1 MTLVIE
7 QPVRRQTDR
16 IFFTGMAVV
25 SAAAVVLGFAPTYF
39 VRSATLPPLTLLYH
53 LHGALFT
60 AWIAL
65 FIVQTSLVASGRPDI
80 HRKLGIAGALLA
92 AAVFV
97 MGVVVSI
104 ETLRRNAG
112 LGGAVDP
119 RMFLAIPLG
128 DVIAF
133 GVLVTAAIVLR
144 RRPEAHKRLMLLATI
159 SLLTAA
165 VGRGL
170 VQLHAAG
177 PVTLFAGTD
186 IFVATVILYDF
197 ASRGRVHPATLWG
210 AGMVALFKPALLLLA
225 ATPAWLAFADALR

>member
-25 SAAAVVLGFAPTYF
+25 SAEAGVLGFAPTYF
-39 VRSATLPPLTLLYH
+39 VRNATLPPLTLLYQ

-97 MGVVVSI
+97 MGVV
-104 ETLRRNAG
+104 
-112 LGGAVDP
+112 
-119 RMFLAIPLG
+119 
-128 DVIAF
+128 
-133 GVLVTAAIVLR
+133 
-144 RRPEAHKRLMLLATI
+144 
-159 SLLTAA
+159 
-165 VGRGL
+165 
-170 VQLHAAG
+170 
-177 PVTLFAGTD
+177 
-186 IFVATVILYDF
+186 
-197 ASRGRVHPATLWG
+197 
-210 AGMVALFKPALLLLA
+210 
-225 ATPAWLAFADALR
+225 